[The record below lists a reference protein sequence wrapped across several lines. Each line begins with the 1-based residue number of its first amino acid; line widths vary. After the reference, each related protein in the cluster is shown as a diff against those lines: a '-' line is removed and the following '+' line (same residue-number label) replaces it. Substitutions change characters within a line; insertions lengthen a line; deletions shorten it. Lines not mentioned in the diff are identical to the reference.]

1 MIRRRSGRES
11 RLELVCEGC
20 GERTAYAGGA
30 GDLLQAHGVDATET
44 APRRRFGPS
53 RETLASWLPMPP
65 ALPWWVPSAYI
76 VLVIGV
82 GLAMIGFGVIGLP
95 DGGQTVRTVAPPAP
109 EISSPAA
116 VVPSPAPVG
125 PAKERRPRAPELD
138 RVVVANRF
146 TIGMPEGWRGGTAGG
161 AIVFAS
167 GSGAAELR
175 VFLQPGTVSL
185 EGLARQAESFLR
197 DEHAAGK
204 LGRSRPIRVGP
215 LKARA
220 ITTRYPG
227 GAERAW
233 VMSAE
238 GYSYLLLNRIDRPAL
253 RSAWITS
260 GAAMRSFRTV

>member
-1 MIRRRSGRES
+1 MVRRGSGRES
-11 RLELVCEGC
+11 RLELVCDGC
-20 GERTAYAGGA
+20 GKRTAYTGGA
-30 GDLLQAHGVDATET
+30 GLLEAHGVDATET
-44 APRRRFGPS
+44 AARQRFRPS
-53 RETLASWLPMPP
+53 RETLERWLPMPP
-65 ALPWWVPSAYI
+65 ALPFWVPSAYI
-76 VLVIGV
+76 ILIISV
-82 GLAMIGFGVIGLP
+82 GLAMIGFGVVNLP
-95 DGGQTVRTVAPPAP
+95 DGGQSVRTVAPPAP
-109 EISSPAA
+109 EISSPEA
-116 VVPSPAPVG
+116 VAPSPVPVG
-125 PAKERRPRAPELD
+125 PAGERRPRAPELD

-146 TIGMPEGWRGGTAGG
+146 TIGVPDGWRGGTSGG
-161 AIVFAS
+161 AVVFSS

-185 EGLARQAESFLR
+185 DGLARQAESFLR

-233 VMSAE
+233 VLSAD
-238 GYSYLLLNRIDRPAL
+238 GYSYLLLNRIDRPAS

-260 GAAMRSFRTV
+260 GAAMRSFRTI